1 MTTSVAFFG
10 LGRMGSGIARNIAQ
24 AGYPMVLYNRTASV
38 ARELATEV
46 GAEVAATPAE
56 AAGAA
61 DITISSLADDAALRG
76 VYEGPDG
83 LIAGLRE
90 GSIAVDMSTVDPSTV
105 LDLSAALEAAGSS
118 MVDAPVSGSVATVAA
133 KSLLIMAG
141 GSVEDLERVRPI
153 LETTASNVIRVG
165 VAGAGAAMKLA
176 VNAILFGLNQA
187 VAESLVLAERAGI
200 DRSVAYD
207 VIAGSAVGAPM
218 VQYRRAMFER
228 PGEAPPAFTIDLAI
242 KDLRL
247 ILDLAGRSGAEMPQT
262 ERNLEVMVGAAT
274 HDRGGEDIAALAEH
288 LRRD

>member
-1 MTTSVAFFG
+1 MTTSVAFLG
-10 LGRMGSGIARNIAQ
+10 LGRMGSGIARNIAA
-24 AGYPMVLYNRTASV
+24 AGYPMVLYNRTTSV
-38 ARELATEV
+38 ARDLAAEV

-61 DITISSLADDAALRG
+61 DVTISSLADDAAVRG

-83 LIAGLRE
+83 LTAGLRP

-105 LDLSAALEAAGSS
+105 LDLGAAIAEAGSGL
-118 MVDAPVSGSVATVAA
+118 VDAPVSGSVATVAA

-141 GSVEDLERVRPI
+141 GSVDGVDRVRPI
-153 LETTASNVIRVG
+153 LEATASNVTRVG
-165 VAGAGAAMKLA
+165 DAGAGAAMKLA

-187 VAESLVLAERAGI
+187 VAEALVLAERAGI

-228 PGEAPPAFTIDLAI
+228 PGEAPPSFTIDLAI

-247 ILDLAGRSGAEMPQT
+247 ILALAGRSGATMPQT
-262 ERNLEVMVGAAT
+262 ERNMEVMVGAST
-274 HDRGGEDIAALAEH
+274 RDRGGEDIAALAEH
-288 LRRD
+288 LRHD